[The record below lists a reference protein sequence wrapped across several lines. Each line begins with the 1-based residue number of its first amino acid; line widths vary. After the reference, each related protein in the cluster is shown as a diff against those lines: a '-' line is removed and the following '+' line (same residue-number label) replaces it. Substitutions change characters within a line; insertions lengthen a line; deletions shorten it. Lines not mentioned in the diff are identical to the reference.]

1 MFPLFKMHSTCFTQ
15 DRILPTEPFMASGAN
30 LFILIIHKY
39 SLLQA
44 LFLLMYKYKFLTKLT
59 EIPHKTAK
67 QTKRA
72 LIKIAHFYTLIHN
85 FIHTY
90 SLILYIYSLY
100 FLLQIVNFCINIQKV
115 IHFST
120 FLDKLSTLKCKTN
133 FLHLPFQ
140 HGFALLI
147 LILTLKFFVYI
158 QCE

>member
-1 MFPLFKMHSTCFTQ
+1 MFYVSLIQDALNSLPPRLRHPDRAIYGDWSESLYFNYTQ
-15 DRILPTEPFMASGAN
+15 
-30 LFILIIHKY
+30 ILIVT
-39 SLLQA
+39 ST
-44 LFLLMYKYKFLTKLT
+44 FLLMYKYKFLTKLT
-59 EIPHKTAK
+59 EIPNKTAK

-133 FLHLPFQ
+133 FLHLPF
-140 HGFALLI
+140 
-147 LILTLKFFVYI
+147 
-158 QCE
+158 